1 MIIPLLCAIM
11 QSHYSHMALLFS
23 IPFLGK
29 RLGKKVLG
37 MHVLTVVIIMI
48 IGSSLWKLDSLFH
61 INKKYIIIASNI

>member
-29 RLGKKVLG
+29 RLGKKCWAC
-37 MHVLTVVIIMI
+37 M
-48 IGSSLWKLDSLFH
+48 F
-61 INKKYIIIASNI
+61 

>member
-29 RLGKKVLG
+29 DWEKSAGHACFDRGHHHDNWLVFVEAGFFISHK
-37 MHVLTVVIIMI
+37 
-48 IGSSLWKLDSLFH
+48 
-61 INKKYIIIASNI
+61 

>member
-1 MIIPLLCAIM
+1 MCHHAE
-11 QSHYSHMALLFS
+11 SLFS
-23 IPFLGK
+23 HGTVVFHTFPGEK
-29 RLGKKVLG
+29 TGKKVLG